1 VLTTMPWLRKYRGGR
16 NTLDTDETIYQ
27 MEEDLEEVIN
37 LCERDRKRLEIE
49 SLKSEKAMRTAVK
62 SARIIIEV

>member
-1 VLTTMPWLRKYRGGR
+1 LSNTLLPADWRLLFVLTTMPWLRKYRVGR

-49 SLKSEKAMRTAVK
+49 V
-62 SARIIIEV
+62 